1 MSRRPIVEVL
11 ATWERIAT
19 FMEEQEEHK
28 AAQFQEVELARV
40 YSARRADGQ
49 RASRN
54 AIRSC
59 AVACVSAH
67 T

>member
-1 MSRRPIVEVL
+1 
-11 ATWERIAT
+11 
-19 FMEEQEEHK
+19 MEEQEEHK